1 MAIQSATY
9 LTGKIN
15 NIVFYQ
21 RLGTYIARAL
31 PATVTQSAA
40 TRVRSNNFGVAAA
53 AGSSLRCSLQ
63 QALPFPKNK
72 IMQSRF
78 SGAIARWLALNDTGS
93 LPTQND
99 LPFINEFSF
108 NEATAI
114 KERWKLPL
122 TVTRVDEQL
131 LQLQIPA
138 FTPTQVIAAPAHT
151 AMIVCR
157 IIAASCNLQSPA
169 AEGSFSTMLFIP
181 YTDISI
187 PALLLPMALPVAAG
201 YLVVTVISFTY
212 LLQNGEKEQRP
223 AFMPSGVIDARY
235 C

>member
-21 RLGTYIARAL
+21 RSGTYIARTV
-31 PATVTQSAA
+31 PATVKQSAA
-40 TRVRSNNFGVAAA
+40 TRVRSKNFGIAAA
-53 AGSSLRCSLQ
+53 AGRSLRCSLQ

-78 SGAIARWLALNDTGS
+78 SGAITHWLGITDPGGLPPQTG
-93 LPTQND
+93 
-99 LPFINEFSF
+99 LPFISEFSF
-108 NEATAI
+108 NEATGI

-122 TVTRVDEQL
+122 TVTKVDEQL

-151 AMIVCR
+151 AMIACR
-157 IIAASCNLQSPA
+157 IIAASCNLQSPTA
-169 AEGSFSTMLFIP
+169 QGSFSTMLSIP

-187 PALLLPMALPVAAG
+187 PALLLPMALPVASG
-201 YLVVTVISFTY
+201 YLVVTVVSFTY
-212 LLQNGEKEQRP
+212 LFQNGEKEQRA
-223 AFMPSGVIDARY
+223 AFMPSGIIDARY

>member
-21 RLGTYIARAL
+21 RSGTYIARTV
-31 PATVTQSAA
+31 PATVKQSAA
-40 TRVRSNNFGVAAA
+40 TKVRSKNFGIAAA
-53 AGSSLRCSLQ
+53 AGRILRGSLQ
-63 QALPFPKNK
+63 HALPFPKNK

-78 SGAIARWLALNDTGS
+78 SGAITHWLGINDTGS
-93 LPTQND
+93 LPPQTG
-99 LPFINEFSF
+99 LPFISEFSF
-108 NEATAI
+108 NEATGI

-138 FTPTQVIAAPAHT
+138 FTPKQVIAAPAHT
-151 AMIVCR
+151 SLIACT
-157 IIAASCNLQSPA
+157 IIAASCNLQSPTA
-169 AEGSFSTMLFIP
+169 QGSFSTTLSIP
-181 YTDISI
+181 YTDIPI
-187 PALLLPMALPVAAG
+187 PALLLPMALPVATG
-201 YLVVTVISFTY
+201 YLVVTVVSFTY

-223 AFMPSGVIDARY
+223 AFMPSGVIGARY

>member
-21 RLGTYIARAL
+21 RLGTYIARTV
-31 PATVTQSAA
+31 PATVKQSAA
-40 TRVRSNNFGVAAA
+40 TRVRSKNFGIAAA

-78 SGAIARWLALNDTGS
+78 SGAIALWLGRNDTGS
-93 LPTQND
+93 LPPQTS
-99 LPFINEFSF
+99 LPFISEFSF
-108 NEATAI
+108 NEATGI

-122 TVTRVDEQL
+122 TVTKVDEQL

-138 FTPTQVIAAPAHT
+138 FTLTQVIAAPAHT
-151 AMIVCR
+151 DMIACR
-157 IIAASCNLQSPA
+157 IIAASCNLQSPTA
-169 AEGSFSTMLFIP
+169 QGSFST
-181 YTDISI
+181 
-187 PALLLPMALPVAAG
+187 
-201 YLVVTVISFTY
+201 
-212 LLQNGEKEQRP
+212 
-223 AFMPSGVIDARY
+223 
-235 C
+235 